1 MFLWEAIHDWLVMG
15 TPEATPVIKMHQDGR
30 LPDRTFVV
38 AKVIAERREGMA
50 STSEL
55 QDDGTIL
62 IQQGALMTVS
72 VNVFGP
78 EAYDMAHGIHNSLE
92 KVTVQ
97 DFLRS
102 RGMAYVQV
110 LRGPEDMSAIAG
122 TGWEE
127 RAGLDVQMRAAITII
142 DDVGIIERVELT
154 GDLGPVTYEQ
164 TIGV

>member
-1 MFLWEAIHDWLVMG
+1 MFLWQAIHDWLVLG
-15 TPEATPVIKMHQDGR
+15 TPAGTPVIRRDQDGR
-30 LPDRTFVV
+30 LPDRTFTV

-55 QDDGTIL
+55 QDDGTLL

-72 VNVFGP
+72 VGTYGP
-78 EAYDMAHGIHNSLE
+78 GAYDMAHGIYNSLE
-92 KVTVQ
+92 KVSVQ
-97 DFLRS
+97 EFLRS

-110 LRGPEDMSAIAG
+110 LRGPEDMSAIVG

-127 RAGLDVQMRAAITII
+127 RAGFDVQMRAAITII

-154 GDLGPVTYEQ
+154 GDLGPVSYEQ